1 MSQDWFISK
10 DGEAAVS
17 TTQPWFP
24 METAPLK
31 VKIQVLS
38 HGGVATHTKLVT
50 AEGRKDFKGWAPLP
64 YTPK

>member
-10 DGEAAVS
+10 DGGAAVS
-17 TTQPWFP
+17 TSQAWLP
-24 METAPLK
+24 METAPLR

-38 HGGVATHTKLVT
+38 CGGVATHTKLLTV
-50 AEGRKDFKGWAPLP
+50 EGRKDFKGWAPLP